1 MMWDRLKYWAEILL
15 ETITGKT
22 CDKCKY
28 KMGIGCSSPRHSQ
41 CINSIYPKGFE
52 RR

>member
-1 MMWDRLKYWAEILL
+1 MAMNRLKYWAEILI
-15 ETITGKT
+15 ETITGKN

-28 KMGIGCSSPRHSQ
+28 KMGVECSSPRHSQ